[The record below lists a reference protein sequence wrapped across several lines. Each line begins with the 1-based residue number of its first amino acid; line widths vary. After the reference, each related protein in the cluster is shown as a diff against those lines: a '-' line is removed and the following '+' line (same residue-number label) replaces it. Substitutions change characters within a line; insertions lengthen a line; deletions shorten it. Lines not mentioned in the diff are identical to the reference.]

1 MFPNRANIGHGN
13 VVATMITLG
22 LILSILSSSQSI
34 VFGQGPLAG
43 QVQFNHPVFS
53 NKPIIAGQINHQTT
67 TSNQGSAAGQVQF
80 NHPMVSKEVP
90 APVQTSHQAT
100 TSNQGS
106 AAGQVQF
113 SHPITSSQGPRQLQ
127 FTHPVTSS
135 QGPVSEQGIGHY
147 RCSDGSLVG
156 QASEC
161 TYDECPAS
169 AGNHLVQCSPE
180 IVRHNQD
187 NDRSGQLQGCADTS
201 SHFFR
206 CHEFPTIKR
215 YVTEKVFNKY
225 FQYNTISSSSISPF
239 ITITTD
245 KNVYNIG
252 DNVKIFFQN
261 TGSQSLDFTSANSL
275 FVVRNLGTGQSVDL
289 NMDTPFLLSPGEMK
303 TVTWNQLDTAGHPV
317 NPGNYI
323 VTLYWGKTSNSV
335 EFSIS
340 G

>member
-1 MFPNRANIGHGN
+1 MFPNRVNIGHGN
-13 VVATMITLG
+13 VVATIITLG

-53 NKPIIAGQINHQTT
+53 NKPIITGQIN
-67 TSNQGSAAGQVQF
+67 
-80 NHPMVSKEVP
+80 
-90 APVQTSHQAT
+90 HQAT

-113 SHPITSSQGPRQLQ
+113 SHPI
-127 FTHPVTSS
+127 TSS

-169 AGNHLVQCSPE
+169 AGNHLVQCTPE

-206 CHEFPTIKR
+206 CHEFPTIQR

-245 KNVYNIG
+245 KNVYNVG

-261 TGSQSLDFTSANSL
+261 KGSQSLDFTSTNSL
-275 FVVRNLGTGQSVDL
+275 LVVRNLGTGQSVDL
-289 NMDTPFLLSPGEMK
+289 NMDTPFSLSPGEMK
-303 TVTWNQLDTAGHPV
+303 TVTWNQLDTGGHSV

-323 VTLYWGKTSNSV
+323 VTLYWGKTANSV